1 MLGILDAFSI
11 INLALITYSTKSG
24 GTRMDI
30 AKEAKNIIKQIVGE
44 EAAEMINKFS
54 DPKRYPK
61 EFLEDCIYFLA
72 KFVGEEA
79 ARERFSKLYKKY
91 A

>member
-1 MLGILDAFSI
+1 MLGILDTFSMVI
-11 INLALITYSTKSG
+11 LPLSVYNIKNG

-30 AKEAKNIIKQIVGE
+30 AKEAKNIIKQAVGN
-44 EAAEMINKFS
+44 EAAEMVNKFS

-72 KFVGEEA
+72 KFVGEDA
-79 ARERFSKLYKKY
+79 AREKFAKLYKKY
-91 A
+91 V